1 MSDVRGQRAGRDGG
15 PRGDPGEPGGGL
27 AARRWRL
34 PVRVRQAGGTAQQ
47 NAKVLHVTSW
57 KSLATWHLCRLSN
70 DDLHVMHF
78 IEAKIVKWSIKIMSC
93 MSKSA

>member
-47 NAKVLHVTSW
+47 NAKVLYVTHW
-57 KSLATWHLCRLSN
+57 KSVA
-70 DDLHVMHF
+70 
-78 IEAKIVKWSIKIMSC
+78 SISFYPIMC
-93 MSKSA
+93 MAFYRRKNCEMEH